1 MLPNS
6 LYLRPMKKILIT
18 TTPTVENR
26 PVREYLGIV
35 SGEALVRRWWLYDLG
50 AFGFYIGRI
59 DFDTK
64 DLDTAYAATPEGRVW
79 RDFKANLHKARD
91 WAIHQMAKAAEELG
105 ANAVIGV
112 KIDYKTVSDQH
123 GSNRA
128 MLVIATGT
136 AVRL

>member
-6 LYLRPMKKILIT
+6 LYLRHMTNILIT

-35 SGEALVRRWWLYDLG
+35 SGEVAISWESVHRVGWDSPQAALHE
-50 AFGFYIGRI
+50 AQ
-59 DFDTK
+59 K
-64 DLDTAYAATPEGRVW
+64 Q
-79 RDFKANLHKARD
+79 
-91 WAIHQMAKAAEELG
+91 AIQEMIKEAEELG

-112 KIDYKTVSDQH
+112 TISMYVFWGDYWI
-123 GSNRA
+123 
-128 MLVIATGT
+128 LIATGT

>member
-1 MLPNS
+1 MTN
-6 LYLRPMKKILIT
+6 ILIT

-35 SGEALVRRWWLYDLG
+35 SGEAFAYGLYLPSLD
-50 AFGFYIGRI
+50 R
-59 DFDTK
+59 FDRS
-64 DLDTAYAATPEGRVW
+64 LDTEELDSVLADTPRGIVW
-79 RDFKANLHKARD
+79 SGYKAGLHKARD

-112 KIDYKTVSDQH
+112 TISMYDH
-123 GSNRA
+123 GEYRI
-128 MLVIATGT
+128 LIATGT

>member
-1 MLPNS
+1 MTN
-6 LYLRPMKKILIT
+6 ILIT

-35 SGEALVRRWWLYDLG
+35 SGEAFTFRWSLPYYEHL
-50 AFGFYIGRI
+50 R
-59 DFDTK
+59 DTEK
-64 DLDTAYAATPEGRVW
+64 LDSVFADTAEGRLW
-79 RDFKANLHKARD
+79 SEFKVHLHKAQD

-112 KIDYKTVSDQH
+112 TISMYDVRN
-123 GSNRA
+123 GWI
-128 MLVIATGT
+128 LIATGT

>member
-6 LYLRPMKKILIT
+6 LYLRHMTNILIT

-35 SGEALVRRWWLYDLG
+35 SGEAVFWSKELPL
-50 AFGFYIGRI
+50 
-59 DFDTK
+59 
-64 DLDTAYAATPEGRVW
+64 W
-79 RDFKANLHKARD
+79 RLREAREN
-91 WAIHQMAKAAEELG
+91 AIQEMIKEAEDLG

-112 KIDYKTVSDQH
+112 TISMYVLKENGHDYRIQ
-123 GSNRA
+123 
-128 MLVIATGT
+128 IATGT

>member
-6 LYLRPMKKILIT
+6 LYLRHMTNILIT

-35 SGEALVRRWWLYDLG
+35 SGEAFTCRWDLLSS
-50 AFGFYIGRI
+50 GR
-59 DFDTK
+59 FCDTEK
-64 DLDTAYAATPEGRVW
+64 LDSVLTNTLEGMTW
-79 RDFKANLHKARD
+79 GHFKAHLHKARD
-91 WAIHQMAKAAEELG
+91 WAIHQMAKAAEDLG

-112 KIDYKTVSDQH
+112 TISMYVLGEIGEDYWI
-123 GSNRA
+123 
-128 MLVIATGT
+128 LIATGT

>member
-1 MLPNS
+1 M
-6 LYLRPMKKILIT
+6 
-18 TTPTVENR
+18 
-26 PVREYLGIV
+26 REWRLCDF
-35 SGEALVRRWWLYDLG
+35 R
-50 AFGFYIGRI
+50 FFYC
-59 DFDTK
+59 DTK
-64 DLDTAYAATPEGRVW
+64 DLDTDQATTYGGGVW
-79 RDFKANLHKARD
+79 RSFKAELHKARD

-123 GSNRA
+123 GRERA

>member
-6 LYLRPMKKILIT
+6 LYLRLMTNILIT

-35 SGEALVRRWWLYDLG
+35 SGEA
-50 AFGFYIGRI
+50 FYGS
-59 DFDTK
+59 K
-64 DLDTAYAATPEGRVW
+64 DLSLSTLRNARK
-79 RDFKANLHKARD
+79 KAIQEMIKE
-91 WAIHQMAKAAEELG
+91 AEELG

-112 KIDYKTVSDQH
+112 KIDYKITDDFSGYFEGYFKGNFSYYSGGGELGGRFGMDAESVW
-123 GSNRA
+123 
-128 MLVIATGT
+128 VIATGT